1 MVRNGKAN
9 FVLSTLC
16 LLIAAL
22 FAYDQRQLSGV
33 IKIDGS
39 STVYLLTEAVAGDFQ
54 RLNPRVRVTCWHLRD
69 WWRFQKVFARRS

>member
-16 LLIAAL
+16 LLIATL
-22 FAYDQRQLSGV
+22 FAYGQRQLSGV

-39 STVYLLTEAVAGDFQ
+39 STVYLLTEAVAEDFQ
-54 RLNPRVRVTCWHLRD
+54 RLNPS
-69 WWRFQKVFARRS
+69 RSPTLQTNIR